1 MGSKGSRLSA
11 QAPQKFSFWTFCTA
25 NGEHYAYPNSN
36 IIPLGEAVGQVSQTT
51 FFTPPQLSGAVER
64 QAVAA
69 ALQTK
74 SGADLLLNYVSEAK
88 LTTVGFIFIFD
99 YTVHGTAAQM
109 EVGGKPLR

>member
-1 MGSKGSRLSA
+1 MRLVFIGIIGLFISSCTTVAYDLHA
-11 QAPQKFSFWTFCTA
+11 QS
-25 NGEHYAYPNSN
+25 HYAYPNSN
-36 IIPLGEAVGQVSQTT
+36 IIPLGEAVGQASQTT

-74 SGADLLLNYVSEAK
+74 PGADLLLNYVSEAK
-88 LTTVGFIFIFD
+88 LITVWFIFIFD
-99 YTVHGTAAQM
+99 YTVHGTAAKM